1 MITKHRILKEMLTN
15 KNNSLYDTKSET
27 QVYSLHNKII
37 IFNFDNSNS
46 KQDNI

>member
-1 MITKHRILKEMLTN
+1 MLTN